1 MPELRNRIEPPGG
14 RFDGDRARRAVRFFE
29 EALIHTDGRWAGKP
43 FVLDPWQRQD
53 IETVFGTVDETGN
66 RVIRTW
72 FMGIPKKNGKSEMAA
87 GIALKLLFADD
98 ENAAEIYGAAA
109 DREQAEIVFKVAS
122 RMARHSEMLGPLAT
136 IVDSRKRIVYHDWL
150 GVYQACSAEVG
161 GKHGVKASGIV
172 FDEVHT
178 QRDHRLWETLTFGSG
193 ASRSQ
198 PLTFAITTAGVPG
211 ESPVADMLWQEADQ
225 ILRGLVPCPP
235 DFYPVLYTAPP
246 DADEHDEDVWRACNP
261 ASFLNWESVREEY
274 RRAKRRPME
283 WSAFQRYRLNK
294 WVGAEVRAIDAARWK
309 DSETHIDMRQLKRM
323 PCWLGVDL
331 STKLDVTAVVAVF
344 MDDNGVYY
352 WLPTFFIPRDNIEDR
367 PNMESEKYRLWDKQG
382 FLRSTPGKEV
392 DFAAVEAHISEMCSA
407 FDVRSVAYDPWG
419 ATQLAQRLR
428 NNGIPVYE
436 HAQGYRGFTETWHEF
451 EGALESGRIR
461 HGGNPMLNWMADC
474 MRIKSNGHQVKP
486 EKPERGKSRSRIDG
500 MVAGLMAMTG
510 AFRGTNA
517 AMSYYDR
524 GVMEV

>member
-1 MPELRNRIEPPGG
+1 MPALKNRIEPPGG
-14 RFDGDRARRAVRFFE
+14 RFDGDLARRKVRFFE
-29 EALIHTDGRWAGKP
+29 ECLIHTDGRWAGKP
-43 FVLDPWQRQD
+43 FILDPWQKQD
-53 IETVFGTVDETGN
+53 IETVFGTVDEDGN

-72 FMGIPKKNGKSEMAA
+72 FMGIPKKNGKSEEAA
-87 GIALKLLFADD
+87 GIANALLFADD
-98 ENAAEIYGAAA
+98 EPSAEIYGAAA
-109 DREQAEIVFKVAS
+109 DREQAEIVFKVAA
-122 RMARHSEMLGPLAT
+122 RMVRHSPLLGPLAT
-136 IVDSRKRIVYHDWL
+136 VVDSRKRIVYPDWL
-150 GVYQACSAEVG
+150 GVYQAVSAEVG
-161 GKHGVKASGIV
+161 GKHGIKASGII

-178 QRDHRLWETLTFGSG
+178 QRDNRLWETLTFGSG
-193 ASRSQ
+193 ASRAQ

-246 DADEHDEDVWRACNP
+246 DADEHDEEVWRACNP
-261 ASFLNWESVREEY
+261 ASFLSWPSVREEY
-274 RRAKRRPME
+274 QRAKRRPLE

-294 WVGAEVRAIDAARWK
+294 WVGTEFRAIDAGAWK
-309 DSETHIDMRQLKRM
+309 AAETVIDIRKLKHL
-323 PCWLGVDL
+323 PCWIGVDL

-344 MDDNGVYY
+344 MDGNGCYY
-352 WLPTFFIPRDNIEDR
+352 WLPTFFIPRDNIQDR
-367 PNMESEKYRLWDKQG
+367 ANMESAKYRQWAADNVLIT
-382 FLRSTPGKEV
+382 TPGNEV
-392 DFAAVEAHISEMCSA
+392 DFSWVERHILELCGA
-407 FDVRSVAYDPWG
+407 LDVRSVAYDAWG

-428 NNGIPVYE
+428 NHGIRMVE
-436 HAQGYRGFTETWHEF
+436 HPQGYRGFTEVWHEF

-461 HGGNPMLNWMADC
+461 HGGNPMLTWMADC

-510 AFRGTNA
+510 AFRGQNA
-517 AMSYYDR
+517 AMGCYDR